1 MLSVFDMSKHFA
13 ATLHPSLC
21 RLFSAFNPS
30 SMLRH
35 PRIQSVPGALPR
47 IRAISKPIPYGRKH
61 KKTSVRE
68 AVGHSHLQTLFA
80 PVTTAIFWTDI
91 FNREDGVAPN
101 ENPATIRSVRRRKK
115 TKILCISTKCMRARR
130 SESRARSTSARNGQQ
145 SGKFK
150 LSYWNKSTSN
160 H

>member
-101 ENPATIRSVRRRKK
+101 ENPATIRSVRRRRK
-115 TKILCISTKCMRARR
+115 TKNLCIDQVSAG
-130 SESRARSTSARNGQQ
+130 SEIRVTGQQ
-145 SGKFK
+145 YNGPQNGKIK
-150 LSYWNKSTSN
+150 LSDLNKSTDN